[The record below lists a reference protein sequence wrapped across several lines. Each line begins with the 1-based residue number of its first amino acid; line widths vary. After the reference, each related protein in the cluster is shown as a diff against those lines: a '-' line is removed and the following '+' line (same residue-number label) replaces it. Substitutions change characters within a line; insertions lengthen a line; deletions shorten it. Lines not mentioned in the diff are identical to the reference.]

1 MNWLAIPP
9 AFWTA
14 LAYTDGVLAFV
25 AGMLVVRAVRGT
37 PVGWQPVCRRCK
49 HDLRG
54 VDPSKGTCPECGA
67 DLTTS
72 GAVRTGGRVRR
83 AGAIIVALIGVVI
96 AGSSL
101 WWLTPARIY
110 QLRTDLVAS
119 MPFETLVDTAL
130 SGLGD
135 KATRNTA
142 FTALDSHLGTRSGF
156 PQRNLARTLPSGELL
171 DALLKTLAR
180 SSEPGRTP
188 IAALLEGDSKLL
200 FQSLDDAERAR
211 LLDLATEEIIASNA
225 AKLDLARCAVASQ
238 PWTANNETVINEL
251 GSRLRATEAGRAV
264 LVPRVVVQE
273 QVTTGRLMLLDMQS
287 PLDQLRKNAQFGFE
301 SKDEVLLIER
311 AEVVPLADSSE
322 AAPTVLRVVPDRGP
336 PSYSRGVDMPAL
348 IADLPPG
355 VHQLRVKGV
364 VAPQSLVP
372 SRRMFS
378 GASTA
383 AITPADAAKLDG
395 ARTIDQT
402 LSLEIVE
409 APAPPPPLQR
419 LVDADTIAKCTT
431 WLRACR
437 IESDSFGKSI
447 DFARLMDDVGPGSRN
462 FAHRFNLTV
471 RQGDKSDDIG
481 WISGSS
487 NGGGGM
493 SGGRLRDA
501 VVATQPF
508 EIVFDP
514 MAYRDGTQQDFARK
528 PSALVWARFTLRFA
542 NASSQPE
549 VQSEPLPDTP
559 TVATPL
565 SRDEAQELL
574 AKSLANLGV
583 QGSFRRRAR
592 GMTEGFTIDFG
603 PPTRQAATTNE
614 SSDAQ
619 PVLLAGVFALRSQGS
634 LLAPLAPTVVA
645 LGSQGAVVR
654 FSAIDGAAAIYP
666 RTVRY
671 TPSPAHGRAESPVSF
686 RYIAEPFELRYADAS
701 TPPEIVW
708 LKD

>member
-9 AFWTA
+9 AFWTV
-14 LAYTDGVLAFV
+14 LTYTGGVLAFV

-37 PVGWQPVCRRCK
+37 PVGWQPICRRCK

-54 VDPSKGTCPECGA
+54 VDPSKDTCPECGA

-83 AGAIIVALIGVVI
+83 AGATVVALIGVAV
-96 AGSSL
+96 AGSAL

-119 MPFETLVDTAL
+119 MPFETLVDAVL

-135 KATRNTA
+135 EATRNTA
-142 FTALDSHLGTRSGF
+142 IAALDSHLGTRSGF

-188 IAALLEGDSKLL
+188 VAALLEGQAKFL

-264 LVPRVVVQE
+264 LVPRIVVQG
-273 QVTTGRLMLLDMQS
+273 QAATGQLILLDIQS
-287 PLDQLRKNAQFGFE
+287 PLDQLRKNNQTGFE
-301 SKDEVLLIER
+301 TKDEVLLIER
-311 AEVVPLADSSE
+311 AEVVPPTEPNE
-322 AAPTVLRVVPDRGP
+322 AAPTVLRVASERGS
-336 PSYSRGVDMPAL
+336 PSYSSGIDMSAL

-355 VHQLRVKGV
+355 AHRLRVKGV

-419 LVDADTIAKCTT
+419 LVDADTIAGYTT

-437 IESDSFGKSI
+437 IESDSFGKNI
-447 DFARLMDDVGPGSRN
+447 DFARLMRDVAPGSRN
-462 FAHRFNLTV
+462 FGHKFNLTV

-493 SGGRLRDA
+493 SGGRLPDA

-514 MAYRDGTQQDFARK
+514 AAYRDGTQREFAQA

-559 TVATPL
+559 TVSTPL
-565 SRDEAQELL
+565 SRDEARELL
-574 AKSLANLGV
+574 AKSIANREA

-592 GMTEGFTIDFG
+592 RMTEGFTVDFG
-603 PPTRQAATTNE
+603 PPTRQTATTNE
-614 SSDAQ
+614 SPDAQ

-654 FSAIDGAAAIYP
+654 FSAIDGAEAMYP

-671 TPSPAHGRAESPVSF
+671 TPSPAHGRAESLVSF

-708 LKD
+708 LQD

>member
-1 MNWLAIPP
+1 MNWLAIPIG
-9 AFWTA
+9 FWTV
-14 LAYTDGVLAFV
+14 LTYTGGVLAFV
-25 AGMLVVRAVRGT
+25 AGMLVVRAIRGV
-37 PVGWQPVCRRCK
+37 PVGWQPVCRRCR

-67 DLTTS
+67 DLMRS

-83 AGAIIVALIGVVI
+83 AGAIVVALIGVVI

-119 MPFETLVDTAL
+119 MPFETLVDAVL

-135 KATRNTA
+135 EATRNTA
-142 FTALDSHLGTRSGF
+142 IAALDSHLGTRSGF

-188 IAALLEGDSKLL
+188 VAALLEGQAKFL

-264 LVPRVVVQE
+264 LVPRIVVQG
-273 QVTTGRLMLLDMQS
+273 QAATGQLILLDIQS
-287 PLDQLRKNAQFGFE
+287 PLDQLRKNNQTGFE
-301 SKDEVLLIER
+301 TKDEVLLIER
-311 AEVVPLADSSE
+311 AEVVPPTEPNE
-322 AAPTVLRVVPDRGP
+322 AAPTILRVASERGS
-336 PSYSRGVDMPAL
+336 PSYSSGIDMPAL

-355 VHQLRVKGV
+355 AHRLRVKGV

-437 IESDSFGKSI
+437 IESDSFGKNI
-447 DFARLMDDVGPGSRN
+447 DFARLMDDIGPGSRN
-462 FAHRFNLTV
+462 FGHKFNLTV

-493 SGGRLRDA
+493 SGGRLPDA

-514 MAYRDGTQQDFARK
+514 AAYRDGTQREFAQA

-559 TVATPL
+559 TVSTPL

-574 AKSLANLGV
+574 AKSIANREA

-592 GMTEGFTIDFG
+592 GMTEGFTVDFG

-614 SSDAQ
+614 SPDAQ

-654 FSAIDGAAAIYP
+654 FSAIDGAEAMYP

-671 TPSPAHGRAESPVSF
+671 TPSPAHGRAESLVSF

-708 LKD
+708 LQD